1 MADFGVGEYLAVS
14 ALVMGAAGAGTA
26 AYSAKTSANYQE
38 AQMEQEAK
46 QAEAQANEQAI
57 ARREEL
63 IKALAMQSAKTGG
76 AGITSVGTPAQIV
89 RTDIAEEESQE
100 KRLKLGA
107 QLAASQSRSAGA
119 YAKSS
124 GNLAA
129 GSAIASGVGNSLLGY
144 ASLDSGSSSSKSSNT

>member
-1 MADFGVGEYLAVS
+1 MADFGIGEYMAIAGAVS
-14 ALVMGAAGAGTA
+14 AAAGAGTA

-38 AQMEQEAK
+38 AAMEQEAK

-76 AGITSVGTPAQIV
+76 AGITNVGTPTQIV
-89 RTDIAEEESQE
+89 QTDIAEEESQE

-129 GSAIASGVGNSLLGY
+129 GTALASGVSNSLLGY
-144 ASLDSGSSSSKSSNT
+144 YSIAGNK